1 MGAFIRSDSPE
12 AALEWGGVSC
22 VRFFLL
28 NFTVLLY
35 NFSTGHFLCLY
46 AEAKLLYSI

>member
-35 NFSTGHFLCLY
+35 NFFFNWPFSMLVR
-46 AEAKLLYSI
+46 